1 MGPSHKSAPT
11 REEVQVSPKLSRGRS
26 RRTDEAFS
34 VEEVRAKILPK
45 EGIPEMDEEVTIT
58 LELTVG
64 QRLKVTVTGSNPQS
78 VVRAAKEV
86 LDTIYVELVPPQEQQ
101 RQQGIPPSVI
111 EKLPKMSNKEIVLT
125 LLYFEGEMS
134 KETINQRSRE
144 LGKEVSKEWL
154 DKKLYTEMEGL
165 ISSVESTEG
174 PKLYRLTVYGRQKAE
189 EVLRSLGIALP

>member
-1 MGPSHKSAPT
+1 
-11 REEVQVSPKLSRGRS
+11 V
-26 RRTDEAFS
+26 RT
-34 VEEVRAKILPK
+34 KILLDYGFP
-45 EGIPEMDEEVTIT
+45 GMDEEVTIT

-86 LDTIYVELVPPQEQQ
+86 LDTIYVELAPPQEQQ
-101 RQQGIPPSVI
+101 PRQQNIPPSVI
-111 EKLPKMSNKEIVLT
+111 EKLPKMSNKEIVLA

-165 ISSVESTEG
+165 ISSVESGEG

-189 EVLRSLGIALP
+189 EVLRYLGITLP

>member
-1 MGPSHKSAPT
+1 
-11 REEVQVSPKLSRGRS
+11 
-26 RRTDEAFS
+26 
-34 VEEVRAKILPK
+34 
-45 EGIPEMDEEVTIT
+45 MDEEVTIT

-64 QRLKVTVTGSNPQS
+64 QRLKVTVTGTDPQG

-86 LDTIYVELVPPQEQQ
+86 LDAIYAELVPPSQEQQ

-134 KETINQRSRE
+134 KEAINQRSRE

-165 ISSVESTEG
+165 ISSVESGEG
-174 PKLYRLTVYGRQKAE
+174 PRLYRLTVYGRQKAE
-189 EVLRSLGIALP
+189 EVLRALGIALP